1 MKIKA
6 KINVSKIDKSKIFVG
21 RQGAYLDITLL
32 ENKNGVDEYGNHFM
46 VVQDVSKE
54 DREAGIRGAI
64 LGNAKKLEPLGRGA
78 PQQARQS
85 APPVAGDGPPKS
97 DDVPF

>member
-1 MKIKA
+1 MIIKA
-6 KINVSKIDKSKIFVG
+6 RINVSKIDKSKMFVG
-21 RQGAYLDITLL
+21 KKGTYLDITLL

-54 DREAGIRGAI
+54 EREAGVKGAI
-64 LGNAKKLEPLGRGA
+64 LGNAKKLEPRGQGA
-78 PQQARQS
+78 PRQARQS
-85 APPVAGDGPPKS
+85 APPVAGDGPPES